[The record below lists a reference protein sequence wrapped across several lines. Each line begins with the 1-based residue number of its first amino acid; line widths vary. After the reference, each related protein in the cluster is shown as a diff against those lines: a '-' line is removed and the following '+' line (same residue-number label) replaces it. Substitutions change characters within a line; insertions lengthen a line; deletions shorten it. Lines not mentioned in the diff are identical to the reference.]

1 MKKNIVIT
9 LALCS
14 VLGTSCVDLVQ
25 TPNSFMSPENIET
38 NEKNSL
44 GMLDG
49 LYKELWGGNYEF
61 NCRPVIMGLGADDMG
76 GERSQASC

>member
-14 VLGTSCVDLVQ
+14 VLGTSCVELVQ
-25 TPNSFMSPENIET
+25 EPLSFMSPENIET

-49 LYKELWGGNYEF
+49 LYRELWGG
-61 NCRPVIMGLGADDMG
+61 
-76 GERSQASC
+76 

>member
-1 MKKNIVIT
+1 MKKNIVVT

-25 TPNSFMSPENIET
+25 EPLSFMSPGNIEI

-49 LYKELWGGNYEF
+49 LYKELYGGNYEY
-61 NCRPVIMGLGADDMG
+61 NCRTVIMPL
-76 GERSQASC
+76 